1 MNEELLS
8 DWLIDQ
14 QNLGEG
20 GKSAFYTGRTAQAIV
35 DVISQHGGVMTLDD
49 LSSHDS
55 EVITPISTDYKVKSV
70 ALDAEWICSLLTC
83 WAGGMTPLCAQ
94 GVCLWEPP
102 PNSQGLAAL
111 LLLNILE
118 GFPLKGIQITK

>member
-1 MNEELLS
+1 M
-8 DWLIDQ
+8 
-14 QNLGEG
+14 
-20 GKSAFYTGRTAQAIV
+20 AQAIV
-35 DVISQHGGVMTLDD
+35 DVTNQNGGVMTLDD

-55 EVITPISTDYKVKSV
+55 EVITPISTDYKVGSAAVDRIESV
-70 ALDAEWICSLLTC
+70 FLIRSAEVMTLLC
-83 WAGGMTPLCAQ
+83 VQ

-118 GFPLKGIQITK
+118 NFPLKGIH

>member
-1 MNEELLS
+1 
-8 DWLIDQ
+8 
-14 QNLGEG
+14 
-20 GKSAFYTGRTAQAIV
+20 
-35 DVISQHGGVMTLDD
+35 MTLDD

-70 ALDAEWICSLLTC
+70 TSHAEAIGILITC
-83 WAGGMTPLCAQ
+83 LAEGMTPLCAQ
-94 GVCLWEPP
+94 GVRLWEPP

-118 GFPLKGIQITK
+118 GFPLKGIQIIKIHFHIRDAQINIYLLPNMKCKTSVKEDGIE